1 MTRIQPATA
10 ALNAIVRPEGP
21 QPSGP
26 INPAAARVSL
36 PVLRSMLSTAELDR
50 RPSRPPD
57 LAAENQALIAL
68 AQALATAPETMLQKL
83 ADTALV
89 LCRAH
94 SAGLTF
100 WRSRIKRDGS
110 TGVPLPENGLLTEV
124 EERRANLA
132 HAARS
137 WIAIPPCS
145 VRILSAIFPISAKLP
160 PCWKKLC

>member
-50 RPSRPPD
+50 RPSRPAD
-57 LAAENQALIAL
+57 LATENQALIEL
-68 AQALATAPETMLQKL
+68 AQALATAPETLLQKL

-94 SAGLTF
+94 SAGLSLLEQPDQKRRF
-100 WRSRIKRDGS
+100 HWRAIGGEWASHRG
-110 TGVPLPENGLLTEV
+110 
-124 EERRANLA
+124 RANLA
-132 HAARS
+132 HA
-137 WIAIPPCS
+137 
-145 VRILSAIFPISAKLP
+145 VLS
-160 PCWKKLC
+160 